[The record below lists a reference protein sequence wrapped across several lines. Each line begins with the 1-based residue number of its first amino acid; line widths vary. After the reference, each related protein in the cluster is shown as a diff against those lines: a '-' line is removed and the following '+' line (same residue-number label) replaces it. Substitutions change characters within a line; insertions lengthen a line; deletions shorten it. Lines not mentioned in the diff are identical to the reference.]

1 MSPVERTASSRAAD
15 IPPSAHTFYPAAT
28 VKCEGSQRYRSQVAR
43 DVACLL
49 DVDPTV
55 VSWRCNSTPF
65 LCSSGYRAPD
75 FEVIYTDGST
85 RFVDSPDCADHFD
98 ETLQQSIAT
107 AVGAS
112 YALLSLN
119 DVYDGFRLQNAKDL
133 LRYGNFAAPLGDR
146 LRLLGGL
153 DDHGS
158 MTLTECL
165 RAFQESRPVPGLAS
179 LILRGYVEVDLD
191 GAPLGPETVVRRI
204 GH

>member
-1 MSPVERTASSRAAD
+1 MSPVERKASSRATN
-15 IPPSAHTFYPAAT
+15 ISLSAHTFYPAAA

-55 VSWRCNSTPF
+55 ISWRCNSTPF
-65 LCSSGYRAPD
+65 LCSSGHRTPD
-75 FEVIYTDGST
+75 FQVIYTDGST
-85 RFVDSPDCADHFD
+85 RFIDSPDRANHVD
-98 ETLQQSIAT
+98 ETLQQSIVS

-112 YALLSLN
+112 YALLSLS

-146 LRLLGGL
+146 LRLLGAL
-153 DDHGS
+153 DEHGS

-165 RAFQESRPVPGLAS
+165 GAFQESRAVPGLAS